1 MGQVRL
7 IDETG
12 EQVGIVSTE
21 DALDRAYSKNLDLVL
36 MSNAPNNPVAKIM
49 DYGKFTYEQSKRER
63 EARKNQQ
70 TTSVKEV
77 QIKLT
82 TEEHDT
88 NVKARNAVRFIENG
102 DKVKVVIRFRGRE
115 MAFQNQGYEVMQDFV
130 ERVGDICKVDKAP
143 NMEGRHMVMYLS
155 PNDEKQ

>member
-1 MGQVRL
+1 MEQVRL
-7 IDETG
+7 IDENG
-12 EQVGIVSTE
+12 EQLGIVSTE
-21 DALDRAYSKNLDLVL
+21 DALNRAYSRNLDLVL
-36 MSNAPNNPVAKIM
+36 MSNTPSNPVAKIM

-88 NVKARNAVRFIENG
+88 NVKVRNAIRFLENG

-115 MAFQNQGYEVMQDFV
+115 MAFQNQGYEVMQDFI
-130 ERVGDICKVDKAP
+130 ERVGEIGQVDKAP
-143 NMEGRHMVMYLS
+143 GMEGRQMVMFLS
-155 PNDEKQ
+155 PNDDK